1 MPPLTR
7 WFIKTAL
14 IYVVAALAVG
24 ALLAA
29 RAVVELPPLAGA
41 LGPVY
46 FHLFM
51 VGWVTQLIMGMVYW
65 MFPKYSQT
73 QPRGDDR
80 LNWAVYVLLNLG
92 LGLRVVSE
100 PALSLTQAP
109 LAGWALVLSAVLQWL
124 AGLGFVVNTWARVK
138 ER

>member
-1 MPPLTR
+1 MPTLAR

-14 IYVVAALAVG
+14 IYFIAALAAG

-29 RAVVELPPLAGA
+29 RAVVEAPPIVGA

-73 QPRGDDR
+73 QPRGDER
-80 LNWAVYVLLNLG
+80 VSWAVYILLNAG
-92 LGLRVVSE
+92 LALRVLSE

-109 LAGWALVLSAVLQWL
+109 PAGWALALSAVLQWL
-124 AGLGFVVNTWARVK
+124 AGIGFVVNAWARVK